1 MFDIAPCSFGPAPVG
16 FLRKAGPLGALTGQL
31 LNLGAK
37 DCDAVMELLVLVVG
51 GSALTELAA
60 RPLLATIGSTTKLG
74 SDAVDNYNSTFT
86 EASYTKYRTFPP
98 KGASF
103 PGALTA
109 NSSRTL

>member
-1 MFDIAPCSFGPAPVG
+1 
-16 FLRKAGPLGALTGQL
+16 LTGQL

-74 SDAVDNYNSTFT
+74 SDAIGNYNSTFT

-98 KGASF
+98 KGHRYCFIAVDFHRLLLAGLPAQSVS
-103 PGALTA
+103 PYY
-109 NSSRTL
+109 TL